1 MDIKHWLSRLM
12 YGTQSRS
19 APRRGKTMNDDRAN
33 AARTERAPAN
43 ERADAPPAP
52 KPDQIEYADKLIRA
66 QREYDREVFLGGPRR
81 R

>member
-1 MDIKHWLSRLM
+1 
-12 YGTQSRS
+12 
-19 APRRGKTMNDDRAN
+19 MNDDRAN